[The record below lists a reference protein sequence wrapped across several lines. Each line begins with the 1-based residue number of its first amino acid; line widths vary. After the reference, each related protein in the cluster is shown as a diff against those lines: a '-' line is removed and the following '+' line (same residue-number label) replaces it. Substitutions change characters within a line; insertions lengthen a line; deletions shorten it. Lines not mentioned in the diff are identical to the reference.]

1 MMFLPALVLG
11 PSLLLDQVSATSL
24 KVAII
29 GAGAGGSSASFWL
42 SLAKQRASAE
52 TNIDITVYEQNNRI
66 GGRSTTVYAYND
78 TSYAPIELGASI
90 FSGGNRNLVRAASEF
105 GFDLVEFNGVVPGT
119 GVWDGKKFVWRTTDN
134 STADGIRMQERYQD
148 GPSKSGDL
156 IGPFLNSFAASYIP
170 TFPQFPTV
178 SAYAS
183 SVNFT
188 SLATVTL
195 KSYLSQG
202 GVNLNWIN
210 DFMTGSSRFNYAQD
224 ASSINGVAGM
234 TSLAA
239 DTAYSAKPGNFKI
252 FEQFLSRSGASLQL
266 ETTVKSIKKI
276 PTGSKPK
283 YLVET
288 SKGVAD
294 YDAVIVA
301 APLPLTNIK
310 FRNTASQPSS
320 FPKVDYVHLHV
331 TLLTTTTPSLLPTYF
346 KVDNSSALPGTVL
359 TTAEYG
365 TRPEFNSIRYQA
377 SIERN
382 GKTEYIVK
390 MFSPAKISDDT
401 LATLFGKGTIGW
413 VLRKEWD
420 AYPYYPPHSTY
431 PPVKIDKG
439 LYYVNSM
446 EGLFSTMETETISSR
461 NVVDLLS
468 TELLG
473 SGLCGPEGAKG
484 PVTDKYVVGWDC

>member
-1 MMFLPALVLG
+1 MMFLPALILG
-11 PSLLLDQVSATSL
+11 PSLLLDEVSAASL
-24 KVAII
+24 KVAIV

-42 SLAKQRASAE
+42 SLAKQRAAAG
-52 TNIDITVYEQNNRI
+52 TNLDITVYEQNNRV

-90 FSGGNRNLVRAASEF
+90 FSGGNRNMVRAASEF
-105 GFDLVEFNGVVPGT
+105 GFDLVEFSGVVPGT
-119 GVWDGKKFVWRTTDN
+119 GVWNGKKFVWRTTDN
-134 STADGIRMQERYQD
+134 STADGIRMQERYRD

-156 IGPFLNSFAASYIP
+156 IVPFLTSFARSYTP
-170 TFPQFPTV
+170 TFPRFPTV
-178 SAYAS
+178 DVYAS
-183 SVNFT
+183 AVNFT

-224 ASSINGVAGM
+224 VSTINGVAGM

-266 ETTVKSIKKI
+266 ETTVKSISKI
-276 PTGSKPK
+276 GTK
-283 YLVET
+283 YAVGT
-288 SKGVAD
+288 SKGVAN

-310 FRNTASQPSS
+310 FINTANKPSS
-320 FPKVDYVHLHV
+320 FPKVNYVHLHV

-346 KVDNSSALPGTVL
+346 KVDNSSTLPGTIL

-365 TRPEFNSIRYQA
+365 SKPEFNSIRYQA
-377 SIERN
+377 KIERN

-390 MFSPAKISDDT
+390 MFSPAKIPDST
-401 LATLFGKGTIGW
+401 LAALFGKGTIGW
-413 VLRKEWD
+413 VFRKEWD
-420 AYPYYPPHSTY
+420 AYPYYPPHSDY

-446 EGLFSTMETETISSR
+446 EGLFSTMETETISAR